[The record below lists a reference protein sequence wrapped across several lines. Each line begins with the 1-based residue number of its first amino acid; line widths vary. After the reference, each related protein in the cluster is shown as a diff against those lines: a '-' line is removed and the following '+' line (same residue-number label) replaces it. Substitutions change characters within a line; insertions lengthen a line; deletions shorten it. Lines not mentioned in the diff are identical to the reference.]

1 MNEQQ
6 SAESAESPLQ
16 IFKDHSRLFHQNR
29 FVYPVV
35 SRRSRGISVGVNLN
49 PDKVCNFDCIY
60 CQVDRRSESETKF
73 VELDQVLEE
82 LAAVLKLIS
91 SGEIYADAKFANM
104 PEAFRRLNDIAFSGD
119 GEPTTYRNFDQ
130 IIHQVAQ
137 VKRRL
142 AGDARMVLIT
152 NASMLH
158 RPHVQQGLE
167 TMDHNNGQIWAKLE
181 AGTDEYYQLIERTK
195 IPFRQILDNITSA
208 AKIRPLVIQSLFMNV
223 DGEPPSQDELR
234 AFCDRLSEITAAG
247 GQLQLIQ
254 LYTVAREPAES
265 FVSALTEEQLQQ
277 ISQLVISRTGLQTAV
292 FP

>member
-16 IFKDHSRLFHQNR
+16 IFRNHSRLFHQNR

-82 LAAVLKLIS
+82 LRSVLNLIV
-91 SGEIYADAKFANM
+91 SGEIYADAKFAST
-104 PEAFRRLNDIAFSGD
+104 PEPFRRLNDIAFSGD
-119 GEPTTYRNFDQ
+119 GEPTTFRNFDD
-130 IIHQVAQ
+130 IIDQVATL
-137 VKRRL
+137 KREL
-142 AGDARMVLIT
+142 ASDAHMVLIT

-158 RPHVQQGLE
+158 RAHVQRGLE
-167 TMDHNNGQIWAKLE
+167 TMDANNGQVWAKLE
-181 AGTDEYYQLIERTK
+181 AGTDEYYQLIERTR

-208 AKIRPLVIQSLFMNV
+208 AKIRPLIIQSLFMNV
-223 DGEPPSQDELR
+223 NGKPPSQDELM
-234 AFCDRLSEITAAG
+234 AFCDRLSEITSAG
-247 GQLQLIQ
+247 GQLKLIQ
-254 LYTVAREPAES
+254 LYTVARQPAES
-265 FVSALTEEQLQQ
+265 FVTALTEQQLQQ
-277 ISQLVISRTGLQTAV
+277 ISDLVVSRTGLQTAV